1 MEKPELIALLNT
13 YLLSAV
19 SGVGLLLIFF
29 LKDLY
34 RDYKNQVEKVNALHR
49 ELDSH
54 NKLFDELLQIT
65 QQQLDRLHERINRLD
80 ERHWH

>member
-1 MEKPELIALLNT
+1 MENPELVTLLNT
-13 YLLSAV
+13 CLLSVV
-19 SGVGLLLIFF
+19 SMASLLLGFF

-65 QQQLDRLHERINRLD
+65 QQQMDRLHERINRLD
-80 ERHWH
+80 ERHWS

>member
-1 MEKPELIALLNT
+1 MIVLFNT
-13 YLLSAV
+13 FLLSVV
-19 SGVGLLLIFF
+19 SMASLLVGFF

-34 RDYKNQVEKVNALHR
+34 RDYKNQIEKVNALHR

-54 NKLFDELLQIT
+54 NKLFNELLQIT

-80 ERHWH
+80 ERHWS

>member
-1 MEKPELIALLNT
+1 MIMLLNT
-13 YLLSAV
+13 FLLSVV
-19 SGVGLLLIFF
+19 SMASLLVGFF

-34 RDYKNQVEKVNALHR
+34 RDYKNQIEKVNTLHR

-80 ERHWH
+80 ERHWS

>member
-1 MEKPELIALLNT
+1 MNNPELITFLNT
-13 YLLSAV
+13 VLLSVV
-19 SGVGLLLIFF
+19 SMASLLVGFF

-65 QQQLDRLHERINRLD
+65 QQQIERLD
-80 ERHWH
+80 ERISRMDERHWS

>member
-1 MEKPELIALLNT
+1 MENPELITLLNT
-13 YLLSAV
+13 FLLSVV
-19 SGVGLLLIFF
+19 SATGLLVGFF

-65 QQQLDRLHERINRLD
+65 QQQVERLHERINRLD
-80 ERHWH
+80 GRHWP